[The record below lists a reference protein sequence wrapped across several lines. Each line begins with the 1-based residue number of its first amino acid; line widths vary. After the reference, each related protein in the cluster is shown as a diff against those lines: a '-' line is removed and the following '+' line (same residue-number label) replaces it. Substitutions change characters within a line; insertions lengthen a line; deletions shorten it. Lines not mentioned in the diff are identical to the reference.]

1 MQDTNQEL
9 IRRVLSNIL
18 SRLEAGAAQSSTAI
32 AQSRAGETNTVIL
45 ITLSDPD
52 MTRESND
59 SNAAQVAT
67 RTRKQSESEMIRL
80 GGAHPGLERFASL
93 EDKASNLAPKTCFM
107 EPDRVCVNSG
117 ACEMRGY

>member
-9 IRRVLSNIL
+9 IRRVLLNIL
-18 SRLEAGAAQSSTAI
+18 SRLEGGAAQSSNAI
-32 AQSRAGETNTVIL
+32 AQSRAGEANTVIL
-45 ITLSDPD
+45 ITLNNSD

-67 RTRKQSESEMIRL
+67 QTRKQSEPEMIRL

>member
-18 SRLEAGAAQSSTAI
+18 SRLEAGESPSSNAV
-32 AQSRAGETNTVIL
+32 AQSRAGEANTVIL
-45 ITLSDPD
+45 ITLNSPD
-52 MTRESND
+52 LTQGDND
-59 SNAAQVAT
+59 RSAAQVAT
-67 RTRKQSESEMIRL
+67 QTRKRSEPEMIRL